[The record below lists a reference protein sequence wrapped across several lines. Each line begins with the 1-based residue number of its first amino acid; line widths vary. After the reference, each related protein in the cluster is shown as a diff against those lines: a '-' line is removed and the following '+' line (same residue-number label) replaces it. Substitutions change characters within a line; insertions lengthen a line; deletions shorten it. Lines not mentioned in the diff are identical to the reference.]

1 MRTVIIILLIILFAA
16 LTLWGIETAA
26 SGTHEILG
34 NVGHHSFIGGLL

>member
-1 MRTVIIILLIILFAA
+1 MRTIAIILLLILFSA

-34 NVGHHSFIGGLL
+34 NIGHQPFIGGLL